1 MVEEVD
7 GAKLITLPYLA
18 SAMSGPLLESFPS
31 SIIALC
37 FIGALIL
44 RGLKD
49 DTRDE
54 DRASIKQRTIK
65 EEGKLISKHPIMGN
79 KQAPSA

>member
-1 MVEEVD
+1 M
-7 GAKLITLPYLA
+7 
-18 SAMSGPLLESFPS
+18 
-31 SIIALC
+31 
-37 FIGALIL
+37 

-79 KQAPSA
+79 KQALSPYNLSVSVG

>member
-1 MVEEVD
+1 M
-7 GAKLITLPYLA
+7 
-18 SAMSGPLLESFPS
+18 
-31 SIIALC
+31 
-37 FIGALIL
+37 

-54 DRASIKQRTIK
+54 DRASIKQRTRK

-79 KQAPSA
+79 KEVPSPNILSVGAVRIRKPKQPILHLHT